1 MKTLHKTCLSAVLV
15 VTGLLLMLEQE
26 AFCAERVASGRGPR
40 GREGQRDVWSF
51 EEDKAGSVP
60 KGWKVA
66 ETKGKGTPAT
76 WQVVKDGSAPDG
88 SQAVAITANKN
99 RGNTYNLMIAQDASY
114 RDLGIRVMVR
124 AATGKQDQG
133 GGPIWRAKDGD
144 NYYIARWNPLEDNF
158 RVYYVKDGQRRQL
171 KSARTRLDSKAWHT
185 IRVLMRGANIE
196 CYLDGKKLL
205 VVSDKTFKEAG
216 QVGLWV
222 KADGK
227 TLFDDLTAGLP
238 K

>member
-1 MKTLHKTCLSAVLV
+1 MKLKDFLWATWLLLCVFAASATAADKKTDEAAKPKLELHFDNDKLKKVPSGVAIKATNAKGKPAIWEV
-15 VTGLLLMLEQE
+15 VT
-26 AFCAERVASGRGPR
+26 
-40 GREGQRDVWSF
+40 
-51 EEDKAGSVP
+51 
-60 KGWKVA
+60 
-66 ETKGKGTPAT
+66 
-76 WQVVKDGSAPDG
+76 APDAPSKTNAFG
-88 SQAVAITANKN
+88 ITANMN
-99 RGNTYNLMIAQDASY
+99 SGQTYNLALVSGVSF
-114 RDLGIRVMVR
+114 RDVDISVKVK
-124 AATGKQDQG
+124 AVTGEVDQG
-133 GGPIWRAKDGD
+133 GGPIWRAIDEN